1 MKLKLIDAVNTAYF
15 EPLCKLYESAFPEE
29 EKKPMRL
36 MLEKREAGYFEILAI
51 VDEGDAFAGLA
62 ITVKCGG
69 LVLLDYFAIAPEL
82 RGGGYGSLALKLLR
96 EKYPDRRLILE
107 IESTLCPSDN
117 PEQRNRRKRFYL
129 ANGMRPMPYRVYL
142 FGVEMELM
150 TFGGEVSFDEY
161 HSLFVEVYGNSA
173 AKRVVL
179 KHCV

>member
-15 EPLCKLYESAFPEE
+15 EPLCKLYDSAFPEE

-36 MLEKREAGYFEILAI
+36 MLEKRRAGYFEILAI

-82 RGGGYGSLALKLLR
+82 RGGGIGSLALKLLR

-129 ANGMRPMPYRVYL
+129 TNGMRPMPYRVYL

-179 KHCV
+179 KHCI